1 MAETDLLW
9 YSGDDVLNLAFLA
22 LGATGIVSVVG
33 HVAGD
38 DYRAMIDAVD
48 AGDLPRAREIHTRL
62 IPAVDAIMHTSQ
74 GAIQVKAALKM
85 AGLIGSDRLRMPLL
99 QGPPEHQAKLR
110 DGLAAAG
117 LA

>member
-1 MAETDLLW
+1 MCSA
-9 YSGDDVLNLAFLA
+9 
-22 LGATGIVSVVG
+22 GATGVVSVVG

-48 AGDLPRAREIHTRL
+48 AGDLPLAREIHTRL

-74 GAIQVKAALKM
+74 GAIQVKAALKE

-99 QGPPEHQAKLR
+99 QGPPEHRAKLR

-117 LA
+117 LG

>member
-1 MAETDLLW
+1 
-9 YSGDDVLNLAFLA
+9 
-22 LGATGIVSVVG
+22 
-33 HVAGD
+33 
-38 DYRAMIDAVD
+38 
-48 AGDLPRAREIHTRL
+48 
-62 IPAVDAIMHTSQ
+62 MHTSQ